1 MTSRAVS
8 ISLVRNV
15 ENAFG
20 QPQSVVV
27 LGGSSDI
34 ARALTKKL
42 CSQRTRAVVLAGR
55 NQHLLDEARTEALA
69 HGASR
74 VETVIFDARD
84 PFDAERVVNES
95 FEKAGGVVDL
105 VVVAVGVLGDQES
118 SEDDP
123 AKAAEMATVNF
134 TWPVAALA
142 RVRGLLV
149 AQGCGRIV
157 VLSSVA
163 AVRVRRAKYLYGGA
177 KAGLDRLCVGLAD
190 SLDGTGVTMH
200 IVRPGHVRSKMTLG
214 IKDPPFATGVDDVAE
229 DIMKGLSD
237 RTAIIWSPP
246 FLRYIFFV
254 LRHLPA
260 PLWRK
265 VTDEV
270 DR

>member
-1 MTSRAVS
+1 
-8 ISLVRNV
+8 VRDV

-34 ARALTKKL
+34 ARALTRRL
-42 CSQRTRAVVLAGR
+42 CASRARIVILAGR
-55 NQHLLDEARTEALA
+55 SQRLLDEARDEALA
-69 HGASR
+69 RGATS
-74 VETVIFDARD
+74 VDTVLFDALD
-84 PFDAERVVNES
+84 PSNAERVVDES

-105 VVVAVGVLGDQES
+105 VVLAVGLLGDQGQF
-118 SEDDP
+118 EDD
-123 AKAAEMATVNF
+123 ATLAGEMATVNF

-149 AQGCGRIV
+149 AQGSGRILV
-157 VLSSVA
+157 ISSVA

-177 KAGLDRLCVGLAD
+177 KAGLDRLCLGLAD
-190 SLDGTGVTMH
+190 SLEGTGVTLQ
-200 IVRPGHVRSKMTLG
+200 IVRPGHVRSKMTAG
-214 IKDPPFATGVDDVAE
+214 MKDPPFATGTEDVAN
-229 DIMKGLSD
+229 DVMKGFAD
-237 RTAIIWSPP
+237 RRAVIWSPP
-246 FLRYIFFV
+246 ILRYVFFA

-265 VTDEV
+265 VTDEA